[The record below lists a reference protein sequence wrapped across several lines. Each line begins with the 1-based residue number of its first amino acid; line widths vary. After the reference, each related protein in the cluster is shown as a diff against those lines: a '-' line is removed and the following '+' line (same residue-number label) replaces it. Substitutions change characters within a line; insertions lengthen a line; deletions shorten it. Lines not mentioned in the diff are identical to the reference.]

1 MSKNIALLGLGAMG
15 SRMAANLLKADHAL
29 TVWNRTPEA
38 AAALVAQ
45 GAKQAPTPR
54 QAAAGADF
62 VFAMVRDDE
71 ASREIWLSPHHGVL
85 EGLKEGAIAI
95 ESSTLTPGWIREL
108 GLAVAA
114 RGSALLEAPV
124 AGSRPQA
131 ETAQLVYFIGGDEAV
146 LKQVKPLLMAM
157 GSTIT
162 HVGPLGSGALVKLST
177 NALLG
182 VQVTVLAELIGLL
195 KRSGADVASA
205 VKAIGG
211 TAAWSPAANNLSS
224 SMLAGNFSP
233 QFPVELIEKD
243 FNYAVDAA
251 GSPEVVPTIAAARGV
266 FQKAIADGFG
276 GDNMTSVVQLFN
288 KSNS

>member
-71 ASREIWLSPHHGVL
+71 ASREIWLSPHHGAL

-146 LKQVKPLLMAM
+146 LKQVKPLLIAM

-243 FNYAVDAA
+243 FGYAVDAA
-251 GSPEVVPTIAAARGV
+251 GSPEEAPTIAAARGV
-266 FQKAIADGFG
+266 FQKAIAEGFG
-276 GDNMTSVVQLFN
+276 SENMTGVVRVFT
-288 KSNS
+288 KSYS

>member
-15 SRMAANLLKADHAL
+15 ARMAANLIKADHAL

-38 AAALVAQ
+38 TAALVRL
-45 GAKQAPTPR
+45 GAKQASTPR
-54 QAAAGADF
+54 QAAEGADF
-62 VFAMVRDDE
+62 VFAMLRDDE
-71 ASREIWLSPHHGVL
+71 ASREVWLSPHHGAL

-131 ETAQLVYFIGGDEAV
+131 EAAQLVYFIGGDEAV
-146 LKQVKPLLMAM
+146 LKQVRPLLMTM

-243 FNYAVDAA
+243 FGYAVDAA
-251 GSPEVVPTIAAARGV
+251 GSPEDVPTIAAARGV
-266 FQKAIADGFG
+266 FQKAIANGFG
-276 GDNMTSVVQLFN
+276 GDNMTSVVQLFT
-288 KSNS
+288 KSSS